1 MRLTPFGNIRRLGVA
16 LALFSPV
23 FAQDN
28 SVAELI
34 VQGRNLESAG
44 NFVRAEEIFRI
55 ALKQSQKSADPFFRV
70 GALDGLAS
78 TAADQ
83 ALYADAERELL
94 EALAI
99 ADRALG
105 PNSRAAAA
113 VLWHL
118 IGIYEECGKRAL
130 AAPLLR
136 RFESM
141 ARTNTEE
148 SPKTTAA
155 RFANMGW
162 IYASRHDNN
171 KALLLFN
178 RAVEIFEKQPDADSD
193 LARTLLN
200 RSAIF
205 LMVHNV
211 DAALKDIEHTRGLM
225 AALPQSPALEIGLAV
240 CTGSV
245 LAQTH
250 RMSDADL
257 AFQRAIELTEASYG
271 PAHPMLAFV
280 LADYAGVLRTVGR
293 KKEASG
299 IAARAK
305 RITSGNRQAG
315 MLGSAVDVY
324 ALLPRQ

>member
-1 MRLTPFGNIRRLGVA
+1 MRLAPFGNIRGLGV
-16 LALFSPV
+16 LALVLPL

-28 SVAELI
+28 SLEELI
-34 VQGRNLESAG
+34 AHGRNLESAG
-44 NFVRAEEIFRI
+44 KFVKAEEIFRL
-55 ALKQSQKSADPFFRV
+55 ALKQAQKNADPFLKV
-70 GALDGLAS
+70 SALDGLAA

-105 PNSRAAAA
+105 PSGRVAAAL
-113 VLWHL
+113 VWHL

-130 AAPLLR
+130 AEPLLR
-136 RFESM
+136 RFESI
-141 ARTNTEE
+141 ALTNTQE
-148 SPKTTAA
+148 SPKSIAA
-155 RFANMGW
+155 QLANLGW
-162 IYASRHDNN
+162 IYASRHNN
-171 KALLLFN
+171 KKALSLFT
-178 RAVEIFEKQPDADSD
+178 RAVEMFEKQPIDGD

-200 RSAIF
+200 RSALF
-205 LMVHNV
+205 LTVHNPN
-211 DAALKDIEHTRGLM
+211 AALEDIERARHLM
-225 AALPQSPALEIGLAV
+225 SSLPQSPSLEIALAV
-240 CTGSV
+240 CTGV
-245 LAQTH
+245 LSSQTQ

-257 AFQRAIELTEASYG
+257 AFQRAIEMTQASYG

-299 IAARAK
+299 MAARAK
-305 RITSGNRQAG
+305 RIAGANHQAG
-315 MLGSAVDVY
+315 MLGAAIDAY